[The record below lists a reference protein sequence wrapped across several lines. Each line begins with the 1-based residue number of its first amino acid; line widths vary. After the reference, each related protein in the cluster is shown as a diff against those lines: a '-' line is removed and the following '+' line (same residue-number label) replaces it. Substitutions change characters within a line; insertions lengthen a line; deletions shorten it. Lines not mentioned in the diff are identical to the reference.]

1 MRVSS
6 YQLMKLLFEPGGAH
20 LDEFFPRFD
29 RGILFQ
35 EVISYWQTQPSRAT
49 RLAALDRI

>member
-6 YQLMKLLFEPGGAH
+6 YQLMKLLFEPGGEH

-35 EVISYWQTQPSRAT
+35 EVISYWQTQP
-49 RLAALDRI
+49 